1 MIFFGKALCF
11 LAAGVLM
18 IGCSGNAYVSM
29 AQTDAEQKQA
39 SPAEGMRAESAGGG
53 DKQADSLSDSRTE
66 QRVRKLVKRA
76 DIRLRVPG
84 LEEAEKPLRDA
95 LEKYGGYFAR
105 TIIQENSRH
114 YTLRVPS
121 AFYDD
126 FLSALTAG
134 GKVLYR
140 AETAEDV
147 SLRYYDLEGRL
158 KTKQDLLL
166 TFRAYLG
173 KAKNIEEILSVETR
187 IAELQNEIDWLGS
200 EFKALADL
208 VDYATIELGME
219 LPAAAGGS
227 WEPSLFERIADLL
240 LSFGGFL
247 ETALVVIIGLIV
259 YGIPLLAL
267 AVFAYWLLLGKVGL
281 LRHLWKIIGKKG
293 TLN

>member
-1 MIFFGKALCF
+1 MIFFRKAACF
-11 LAAGVLM
+11 LAAGFLVLS
-18 IGCSGNAYVSM
+18 CSGKAYESAAQMDDGQAAVSL
-29 AQTDAEQKQA
+29 AER
-39 SPAEGMRAESAGGG
+39 PRAESAGGAG
-53 DKQADSLSDSRTE
+53 EQGDSLADARTE
-66 QRVRKLVKRA
+66 QKARKLVKQA
-76 DIRLRVPG
+76 DIRLRVSD
-84 LEEAEKPLRDA
+84 LEEAEKPVRDA
-95 LEKYGGYFAR
+95 LEKYGGYSAQTVIR
-105 TIIQENSRH
+105 ESSRH

-121 AFYDD
+121 AFYDE
-126 FLSALTAG
+126 FLSALAAA

-147 SLRYYDLEGRL
+147 TLRYYDLEGRL

-200 EFKALADL
+200 EFKTLADL
-208 VDYATIELGME
+208 VDYATIELEIE

-227 WEPSLFERIADLL
+227 WEPTLFERIAEVF

-247 ETALVVIIGLIV
+247 KTALVVVIGVIV

-267 AVFAYWLLLGKVGL
+267 AAFAYWLLLGKLGL
-281 LRHLWKIIGKKG
+281 LRRLWRIIGKKS